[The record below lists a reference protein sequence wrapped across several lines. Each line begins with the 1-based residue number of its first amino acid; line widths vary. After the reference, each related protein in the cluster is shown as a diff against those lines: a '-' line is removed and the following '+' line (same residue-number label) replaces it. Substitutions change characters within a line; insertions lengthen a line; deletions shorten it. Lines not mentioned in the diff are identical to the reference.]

1 MNLSLS
7 LRRVTTAALTL
18 VAVLTAQA
26 GDVIPQPLHS
36 PAVEATLTA
45 MPEGT
50 ITYRHDSL
58 AAEARYLATALQAR
72 GDSRSTARA
81 RRARRG
87 IVLLTTDTLSGPEAY
102 RIETTPQRVTL
113 VGGSRA
119 GLFYAIQTLL
129 QQTEDGRLP
138 LGITADAPRYA
149 WRGIM
154 MDEARHF
161 FGRNKVMQ
169 LLDLMARYKLN
180 RFHWHLTDE
189 QAWRIEIKAFPRLTE
204 EGGRGTWSEPTTR
217 RLQCYTQ
224 QDIRD
229 IVAYAAER
237 HIMVIPEIDMPG
249 HATAANRAYP
259 FLSGGGTKDHPHFTF
274 NVGRDTVYSV
284 LTQVLREV
292 KDLFPAPYLHMGG
305 DEVAFG
311 IKAWEKDADVQAL
324 MRREGMTKVKEAEAY
339 FMHRM
344 ADSIRALGRTVA
356 GWDELLA
363 LKPDT
368 ARTLIFW
375 WRHDRPA
382 DLSRSLRMGYTT
394 VLCPRR
400 PLYFDFIQHASHRHG
415 RVWNGFCPLEDVYAF
430 PDPLLAS
437 LKPTDAERRHIA
449 GLQANVWTER
459 IHTTQ
464 RLDFMLLPRMAAVGE
479 AGWSA
484 PERKNM
490 ADFER
495 RMQREYRL
503 YDSMD
508 LYYFDPREPQHH
520 PEPAAAERQ
529 NEKVSMDFRD

>member
-1 MNLSLS
+1 
-7 LRRVTTAALTL
+7 
-18 VAVLTAQA
+18 
-26 GDVIPQPLHS
+26 
-36 PAVEATLTA
+36 
-45 MPEGT
+45 
-50 ITYRHDSL
+50 
-58 AAEARYLATALQAR
+58 
-72 GDSRSTARA
+72 
-81 RRARRG
+81 
-87 IVLLTTDTLSGPEAY
+87 
-102 RIETTPQRVTL
+102 
-113 VGGSRA
+113 
-119 GLFYAIQTLL
+119 
-129 QQTEDGRLP
+129 
-138 LGITADAPRYA
+138 
-149 WRGIM
+149 
-154 MDEARHF
+154 
-161 FGRNKVMQ
+161 
-169 LLDLMARYKLN
+169 
-180 RFHWHLTDE
+180 
-189 QAWRIEIKAFPRLTE
+189 
-204 EGGRGTWSEPTTR
+204 
-217 RLQCYTQ
+217 
-224 QDIRD
+224 
-229 IVAYAAER
+229 
-237 HIMVIPEIDMPG
+237 MVIPEIDMPG

-344 ADSIRALGRTVA
+344 ADSIRALNRTVA

-363 LKPDT
+363 LRPDT

-400 PLYFDFIQHASHRHG
+400 PLYFDFIQHATHRHG

-464 RLDFMLLPRMAAVGE
+464 RLDFMLLPRMAAVAE
-479 AGWSA
+479 AGWTA